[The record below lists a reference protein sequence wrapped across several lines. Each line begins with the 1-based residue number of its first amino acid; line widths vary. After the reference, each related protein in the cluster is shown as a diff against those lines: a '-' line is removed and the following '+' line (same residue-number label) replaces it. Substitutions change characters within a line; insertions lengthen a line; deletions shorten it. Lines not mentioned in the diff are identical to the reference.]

1 MTVCKRQCY
10 GIRRQICGC
19 LGLEVWKGLTI
30 TNFMGNLI
38 VLYDTLLVDIM
49 HLLKTIELYTIK
61 SEFYSKT

>member
-19 LGLEVWKGLTI
+19 LGLEVWKGLTV

-38 VLYDTLLVDIM
+38 VLCDTLLVDIM

-61 SEFYSKT
+61 SEFYSKI